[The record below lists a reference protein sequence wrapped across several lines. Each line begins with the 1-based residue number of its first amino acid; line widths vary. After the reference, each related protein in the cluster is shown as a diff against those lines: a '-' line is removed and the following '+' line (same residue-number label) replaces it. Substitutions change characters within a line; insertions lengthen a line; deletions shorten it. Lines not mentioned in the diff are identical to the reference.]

1 MTIAKCNLRVCVL
14 PVNWEA
20 GSSAESQALR
30 VPRKLRTVGVRD
42 TVVIPWQRVAEP
54 CEGPAEHG

>member
-1 MTIAKCNLRVCVL
+1 M
-14 PVNWEA
+14 NWEA